1 MNRMLNDRFGNKPK
15 SKKKGCLFLILGSL
29 LALLATGLYVLCV
42 SLLTGTLIEARHGGE
57 TAYALMDLVT
67 PSYMVAMLF
76 FYGILAVWY
85 FTPNEEEV
93 KKQNQSLS
101 PMLGQKPSTAV
112 SKRTLWLITAG
123 MLCGVV
129 VTGAVALNTYRLVTP
144 DGIRS
149 YFFAETGS
157 YEWKQVTAYTIDCES
172 EEDGLSVTF
181 TMRDGKKLEI
191 LQGVNSATKSFK
203 ESYTSVT
210 HFAAELDSRMVELQ
224 VPRNVRHVERAVK
237 IYRGHKLWPYV
248 EQLIGYVELNP
259 LPDET
264 LPETEAP
271 TEVPTDTQKS

>member
-57 TAYALMDLVT
+57 IAYALMDLVT

-85 FTPNEEEV
+85 FTPNEDEV

-210 HFAAELDSRMVELQ
+210 HFAAELDSRMVQLQ